1 MILVADSGST
11 KTDWRLINEDGKIE
25 QAKSQ
30 GLNPMILDEAKIVA
44 ILQEELPT
52 AWQSKEIKQIDFYG
66 AGCVDALSKNVI
78 ADALRKPFPSAEI
91 QVSTDLLAA
100 AKSVCGNQ
108 PGIVCI
114 LGTGSNCC
122 LYDGT
127 DIIKHVPPLGY
138 ILGDEGSA
146 SALGKSFLKAFL
158 RDELP
163 ENLSTKVAGLMS
175 SKEEI
180 LNQVYHQVK
189 PNEYLAS
196 YAQIIGD
203 HQKEPFMANLVMES
217 FERFLDLVDSLNPP
231 PGMAINFVGSVACYF
246 SNILQRA
253 LKQRGYTLGRI
264 VQSPIAGLAL
274 LYSETSK

>member
-1 MILVADSGST
+1 
-11 KTDWRLINEDGKIE
+11 
-25 QAKSQ
+25 
-30 GLNPMILDEAKIVA
+30 
-44 ILQEELPT
+44 
-52 AWQSKEIKQIDFYG
+52 
-66 AGCVDALSKNVI
+66 
-78 ADALRKPFPSAEI
+78 
-91 QVSTDLLAA
+91 
-100 AKSVCGNQ
+100 
-108 PGIVCI
+108 
-114 LGTGSNCC
+114 
-122 LYDGT
+122 
-127 DIIKHVPPLGY
+127 
-138 ILGDEGSA
+138 
-146 SALGKSFLKAFL
+146 
-158 RDELP
+158 
-163 ENLSTKVAGLMS
+163 MS

-203 HQKEPFMANLVMES
+203 HQTEPFMANLVMES

-231 PGMAINFVGSVACYF
+231 PGMAINFVGSVAYYF